1 MSRFN
6 DADDPRRRLLIQAL
20 AAGLFTAGLPG
31 QSARAGLFGDSPEKL
46 PPGRSIYRLSGH
58 VFVNNREATLNTVIG
73 PNDTVET
80 QANSEII
87 FVVGAS
93 SYILR
98 ANSHL
103 ALKEEQK
110 ESAVTSALR
119 LLSGRLLAVF
129 GKGPRQLQT
138 QTAVIGIRG
147 TGVYMETDPEQT
159 YFCTCYGTT
168 DIAAAKDRES
178 RTTVQSKHH
187 DRPLYILASGSEG
200 KLIRPAPMINHT
212 DQELMLIETLVGRTP
227 PFVFPGNDY
236 SAPRR
241 DY

>member
-20 AAGLFTAGLPG
+20 AAGVFSAGLPG
-31 QSARAGLFGDSPEKL
+31 QSARADLLGNTPSQL

-58 VFVNNREATLNTVIG
+58 VFVNKREANLNTVIG

-80 QANSEII
+80 LDNSEIV

-98 ANSHL
+98 ANSQL
-103 ALKEEQK
+103 TLKEEQR
-110 ESAVTSALR
+110 ESTITSALR

-129 GKGPRQLQT
+129 GKGQRQLQT

-147 TGVYMETDPEQT
+147 TGVYLETDPEQT
-159 YFCTCYGTT
+159 YFCTCYGVT
-168 DIAAAKDRES
+168 DLSAAKDRNS
-178 RTTVQSKHH
+178 RETIESKHH
-187 DRPLYILASGSEG
+187 DKPRYILAKPSAGQ
-200 KLIRPAPMINHT
+200 LIRPAPFINHT
-212 DQELMLIETLVGRTP
+212 DQELMLVETLVGRTP
-227 PFVFPGNDY
+227 PFVFPGNNY

-241 DY
+241 EY